1 MPFHN
6 FTNPFQDG
14 SSIPE
19 MYRTHQH
26 LQGLFQAGG
35 TYRRPVKDPITLW
48 AIDILR
54 RDYHVPLQAIEL
66 GLPPELPQSWLDQG
80 RADVVIYDDRFID
93 SAGNFYVAF
102 IVVEVMEP
110 EKTFGGT
117 EAGGW
122 LDHYDRLCAFMN
134 LFPSARYAILTS
146 GTNTLIYRRGPEY
159 PRLEE
164 IGDLPQYQSVREAV
178 EHSPY
183 TVVLNQDEPDGIQT
197 GLHPLTRDT
206 FREVLGDTHSGCHAI
221 LRDSEG
227 LQPQEAVEAVVKFL
241 FAKWYDEQA
250 TIDLAKRAGE
260 ERSYVFSITPQTD
273 PERLVTQVRETFRQ
287 AKEWEKALLKRKGG
301 NGTDNHLAFTDHDEL
316 AYHPYTT
323 RRIVEN
329 LQPWSL
335 HRSPASV
342 KGGVFEDFLS
352 QTFRDDLGQYFTPT
366 PIIHLMVG
374 MLQPS
379 VNDFI
384 GDPACGSARMLT
396 HALEYVRKNEYE
408 RAIQANNGRTE
419 GIHPEEPTEA
429 FRQFRDAHLFGAEIS
444 RLAMRLARVN
454 TVMNGAQYA
463 DLRVMDTLTP
473 LESITDGIMQGLPT
487 YPGFYPGGLTMIITN
502 PPIGSKVTDPRV
514 LQDFASRNGV
524 TRKKGAIVSSIAQ
537 EVAFLNR
544 CLEFLAPKG
553 KLAIVLPDG
562 ILANSSMQYVR
573 DWILRRARLKAI
585 VSLPQ
590 ATFSPFG
597 TSVKTSLVVL
607 EKHEIPL
614 AFVDQLELG
623 QEGVESGEQDY
634 DVYMARIDDIG
645 YDAFVH
651 LTVSQEEAHEP
662 PEIRETIE
670 RFNLKVG
677 W

>member
-1 MPFHN
+1 MPFHT
-6 FTNPFQDG
+6 FTNPFRDG
-14 SSIPE
+14 ASIPE
-19 MYRTHQH
+19 LYRTHHQ

-35 TYRRPVKDPITLW
+35 TYRRPVKDPVTLW

-54 RDYHVPLQAIEL
+54 RDYGVPLQAIEVEL
-66 GLPPELPQSWLDQG
+66 QPELPQSGLDQG
-80 RADVVIYDDRFID
+80 RADVVIYDDRFIN
-93 SAGNFYVAF
+93 SAGKFYVAF

-110 EKTFGGT
+110 GKTFGGT

-122 LDHYDRLCAFMN
+122 HDHYDRLCAFMN

-146 GTNTLIYRRGPEY
+146 GTNTLIYRGDPEY

-164 IGDLPQYQSVREAV
+164 IGDLPPYQSVRQAAEYR
-178 EHSPY
+178 PY
-183 TVVLNQDEPDGIQT
+183 TVIVNQDEPGGIQT
-197 GLHPLTRDT
+197 GLRPLTRDT
-206 FREVLGDTHSGCHAI
+206 FRAVLGDTRSGCHAI

-227 LQPQEAVEAVVKFL
+227 LQPQEAVEAIVKFL

-260 ERSYVFSITPQTD
+260 ERSYVFGVSPQTD
-273 PERLVTQVRETFRQ
+273 PERLVAQVRETFRQ
-287 AKEWEKALLKRKGG
+287 AKEWEKALAKSKEG

-316 AYHPYTT
+316 AYHPSTT

-335 HRSPASV
+335 RRSPASV
-342 KGGVFEDFLS
+342 TGGVFEDFLS

-396 HALEYVRKNEYE
+396 HALEYVRQNEYE
-408 RAIQANNGRTE
+408 RAIQANNGRSE
-419 GIHPEEPTEA
+419 GIPPEEPTAA
-429 FRQFRDAHLFGAEIS
+429 FRQFRDAHLSGADIS

-454 TVMNGAQYA
+454 TVMNDAQYA
-463 DLRVMDTLTP
+463 NLTVMDTLAP
-473 LESITDGIMQGLPT
+473 LERITNGIMQGLPA

-502 PPIGSKVTDPRV
+502 PPFGSKVTDPRV
-514 LQDFASRNGV
+514 LQDFASRDGV
-524 TRKKGAIVSSIAQ
+524 TRKKGALVSSISQ
-537 EVAFLNR
+537 EVAILNR
-544 CLEFLAPKG
+544 CLEFLAPEG

-573 DWILRRARLKAI
+573 DWVLRRARLKAV

-590 ATFSPFG
+590 AAFSPFG
-597 TSVKTSLVVL
+597 ASVKMSLVVL
-607 EKHEIPL
+607 EKRKVPL
-614 AFVDQLELG
+614 ALVDQLDSG
-623 QEGVESGEQDY
+623 QEGGESGEHDY
-634 DVYMARIDDIG
+634 EVYLARIDDIG
-645 YDAFVH
+645 YDASGH
-651 LTVSQEEAHEP
+651 LTVSQEEANAP

-670 RFNLKVG
+670 RFKLKVG